1 VTKQILVAEF
11 LRAQAAWRL
20 ARADGAP
27 VRAARCAAALLDAA
41 AYAAALREDDE
52 DLAALARGGCFR
64 GSVFDPGARGITIAR
79 SWQFGDPPHAGP
91 RDLLTTLAVVA
102 GRRVGVLGCVPWILV
117 DAGADPRRRR
127 STGHTLAPC

>member
-1 VTKQILVAEF
+1 MSTIPCVTRQILVAEF

-41 AYAAALREDDE
+41 AYAAALAQDDE
-52 DLAALARGGCFR
+52 DLVALARGGCFR
-64 GSVFDPGARGITIAR
+64 GSVFDPGAKGITIAR

-91 RDLLTTLAVVA
+91 RDLLTALAGVA
-102 GRRVGVLGCVPWILV
+102 GRRVSV
-117 DAGADPRRRR
+117 
-127 STGHTLAPC
+127 

>member
-1 VTKQILVAEF
+1 MSRILRVTRQILVAEF

-41 AYAAALREDDE
+41 AYAAALDEDDD

-64 GSVFDPGARGITIAR
+64 GSVFDPGAKGVTIAR
-79 SWQFGDPPHAGP
+79 SWQLGEPPYAGP
-91 RDLLTTLAVVA
+91 RDLLSALASVA
-102 GRRVGVLGCVPWILV
+102 GRRVGV
-117 DAGADPRRRR
+117 
-127 STGHTLAPC
+127 